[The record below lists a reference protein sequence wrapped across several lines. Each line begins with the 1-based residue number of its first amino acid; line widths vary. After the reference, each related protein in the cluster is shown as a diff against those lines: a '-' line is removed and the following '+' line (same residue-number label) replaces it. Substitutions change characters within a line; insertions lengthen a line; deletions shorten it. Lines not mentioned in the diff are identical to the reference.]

1 MRGHYLMHAFF
12 ETPGVITD
20 WAQERGHQFLGTQA
34 YKNEDFPSVQDI
46 DYLVIMGGPQSPRDC
61 KKYSYLQREIDLVA
75 QMIAADKPV
84 IGFCL
89 GAQIIGEALGAPVE
103 KSPEKEIGVFPISL
117 TEAGKKDVL
126 LQGFSDVFD
135 VTHWHSD
142 MPGLTP
148 DCQILATS
156 EGCPQQII
164 RYRPK
169 VYGFQCHMEMTA
181 DAVRSV
187 MENCPEDLSPSPFT
201 QAPEAFLSHDFKR
214 ITDKV
219 NVIMDRLISI

>member
-1 MRGHYLMHAFF
+1 MRGHYIMHAFF
-12 ETPGVITD
+12 ETPGSITE
-20 WAQERGHQFLGTQA
+20 WAQERGHQFSGTQA
-34 YKNEDFPSVQDI
+34 YKNDPFPNISDI
-46 DYLVIMGGPQSPRDC
+46 DYLVIMGGPQSPRDS
-61 KKYSYLQREIDLVA
+61 KKHRYLQREINFVA

-89 GAQIIGEALGAPVE
+89 GAQVIGEALGAPVE

-126 LQGFSDVFD
+126 LKGFSDVFD
-135 VTHWHSD
+135 VTHWHGD
-142 MPGLTP
+142 MPGLTR
-148 DCQILATS
+148 DCQVLATS
-156 EGCPQQII
+156 EGCPRQII

-169 VYGFQCHMEMTA
+169 VYGFQCHMEMNA
-181 DAVRSV
+181 DAVRGV
-187 MENCPEDLSPSPFT
+187 MENCPEDLSPSLFT
-201 QAPEAFLSHDFKR
+201 QTPEAFLSHDFKR